1 MKKKIILVH
10 GYYQNKKD
18 MSALEENLEKLGNE
32 VISVELPLT
41 FEDIT
46 YAATVFKEMVL
57 KIIHGLKDGEMINL
71 VGHSTGG
78 IVIRLFLSNTEHI
91 DRIHRCVLIAVPN
104 KGSKLADI
112 ASELFPRSVNVF
124 KTLKSLKCENVR
136 GLRLKHIDDI
146 EIGAIAGCR
155 SNLLSD
161 RLLKNEN
168 DGKVEISSAIY
179 KELKDFVILPFSHK
193 EIHKKFETAE
203 LVDVFL
209 EQGNFNL

>member
-18 MSALEENLEKLGNE
+18 MSTLEENLIKLGNE

-41 FEDIT
+41 YEDIT
-46 YAATVFKEMVL
+46 YATSVFEEIVIE
-57 KIIHGLKDGEMINL
+57 IIHGLKEGETINL

-78 IVIRLFLSNTEHI
+78 IVIRLFLSDTEHI

-104 KGSKLADI
+104 KGSKLADM

-124 KTLKSLKCENVR
+124 KTLKSLKRENIR
-136 GLRLKHIDDI
+136 KLRLKHVEGI
-146 EIGAIAGCR
+146 EVGAIAGSR
-155 SNLLSD
+155 SNILSD
-161 RLLKNEN
+161 RLLDEGN
-168 DGKVEISSAIY
+168 DGRVEVNSAIY
-179 KELKDFVILPFSHK
+179 GELKDFVILPFRHN
-193 EIHKKFETAE
+193 EIHHKFETAE

-209 EQGNFNL
+209 EQGNFDL